1 MSKFSNI
8 ERLLKS
14 TAKASSDKLQFTRLR
29 STRLQGRNDHE
40 SGCSDLGGLYIQETN
55 EFLQGWNRSL
65 LKSNSSAR
73 MTFKDFNKLNCIGTH
88 WRVKQPEI
96 SSVSRLFIAPIFF
109 GPVYPHHRELE
120 E

>member
-14 TAKASSDKLQFTRLR
+14 TAKASSNKLQFTRLR
-29 STRLQGRNDHE
+29 STRLQGRNDNE
-40 SGCSDLGGLYIQETN
+40 SETN
-55 EFLQGWNRSL
+55 EFLQGWYRSL

-73 MTFKDFNKLNCIGTH
+73 TTFKDFKKLNCIGTD

-109 GPVYPHHRELE
+109 GPVYPHHREPE